1 MANSKFSKLLEPT
14 YIGKVRIKNRI
25 VKTAQGSSTIEPDTG
40 FVGERAK
47 AYYEALA
54 KGGIGLLIV
63 ESCGVEYPLGVHH
76 PPVQFRLHDDS
87 LIPSFSELAQVVHK
101 YDCPIFLQL
110 IHSGPWNPTGYLVRP
125 DARCSSPLTKDNMP
139 GPDFVECKEMSLA
152 QVEEVIEMFIRAAER
167 AYKAGWDGIEVNAGT
182 CTLPNSFLSRVFNQR
197 DDKYGI
203 SSLENRARFVTEIVS
218 RIKKR
223 VGPDFPIIVLLN
235 MREYGNERGTTIE
248 DSSQFVRLFENAGA
262 DAIQVRAHYYGH
274 RGGLLHPDRFYYPE
288 LLSPL
293 PEGLDWNRSR
303 RGIIV
308 PLAVA
313 AKRVVSVPVICAS
326 RIDPILGEKLLQEGK
341 LDFVG
346 MTRGLLADPELP
358 KKVIEGRLEDIR
370 PCLGCLHCMD
380 VRLHNKPVMCRVNAQ
395 LNRERDLTYQPAL
408 KKKKVIV
415 VGAGPS
421 GMEAARVAALR
432 CHDVT
437 IYDKER
443 RLGGLL
449 PIAALLK
456 DLEVNDIMD
465 LIHYFRIQFNKLGV
479 KIKLGDT
486 VTASVISDFNPD
498 VVIIAAGGKDTIP
511 SIPGLERPKVLRGSV
526 LQRKLRFWLSF
537 LNPRSLEKLTKIWMP
552 IGKIVVI
559 IGGRI
564 HGCELAEFLVKR
576 GRQVTIVDSA
586 NAPGEGMTGDDKFQ
600 LFPWFDKKG
609 VKTYFDIKYDAITD
623 TAVEITT
630 KEGQKLILEADS
642 VITALP
648 LQPNTDLMNKLKGK
662 VDEVYACGD
671 CREPGLIPDAI
682 ADGAILGNSI

>member
-1 MANSKFSKLLEPT
+1 M
-14 YIGKVRIKNRI
+14 
-25 VKTAQGSSTIEPDTG
+25 
-40 FVGERAK
+40 
-47 AYYEALA
+47 
-54 KGGIGLLIV
+54 
-63 ESCGVEYPLGVHH
+63 
-76 PPVQFRLHDDS
+76 QFRLHDDR
-87 LIPSFSELAQVVHK
+87 LIPSYSELAHIVHK
-101 YDCPIFLQL
+101 YNCPIFLQL

-152 QVEEVIEMFIRAAER
+152 QVGEVIEMFIRAAER
-167 AYKAGWDGIEVNAGT
+167 AYEAGWDGIEMNAGT

-218 RIKKR
+218 GIKKR
-223 VGPDFPIIVLLN
+223 VGPDFPIVVLLN

-248 DSSQFVRLFENAGA
+248 DSSQFVKLFENAGA

-274 RGGLLHPDRFYYPE
+274 RGGFLHPDRFYYPE

-293 PEGLDWNRSR
+293 PEGLDWNQSR

-326 RIDPILGEKLLQEGK
+326 RIAPILGEKLLQDGK

-395 LNRERDLTYQPAL
+395 LNRERDLTYQQAL

-432 CHDVT
+432 GHDVT

-449 PIAALLK
+449 LIDALLK

-479 KIKLGDT
+479 KIKLGET
-486 VTASVISDFNPD
+486 VTASAISGFNPN
-498 VVIIAAGGKDTIP
+498 VVIVAAGGKETIP
-511 SIPGLERPKVLRGSV
+511 SISGLEKTKVLRWSV

-537 LNPRSLEKLTKIWMP
+537 LNPRSLEKLTKIWVP
-552 IGKIVVI
+552 IGKKVVI

-609 VKTYFDIKYDAITD
+609 VKTYFDIKYDTITD
-623 TAVEITT
+623 TAVEVTT

-662 VDEVYACGD
+662 VDEVYFIGD
-671 CREPGLIPDAI
+671 CREPGGIPNAI